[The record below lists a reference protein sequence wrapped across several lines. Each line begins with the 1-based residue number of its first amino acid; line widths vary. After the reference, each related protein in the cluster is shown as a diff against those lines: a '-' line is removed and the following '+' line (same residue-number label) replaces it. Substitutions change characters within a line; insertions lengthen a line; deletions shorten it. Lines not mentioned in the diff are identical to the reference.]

1 MELGQ
6 SRWSH
11 LVWAVARELLV
22 ELRPVAGPVLL
33 LLLTTLGLL
42 SGATLPASLTGLKS
56 VGPYFLLVTATVI
69 AVWFNRGAAF
79 IAAASLLGAYTTW
92 NLLLE
97 GDVGSP
103 VARAV
108 FLMTATLVPLN
119 ILLAVTVA
127 QPGFFHRQNYRWLII
142 AMGEILLVV
151 WLASAG
157 HSLISGS
164 GWLGVFD
171 HWLLRSPPTPLPAR
185 LLIAVAFTLALMR
198 GWPKPPARTP
208 LPLDLAMV
216 SVLIAFFVACEWAQA
231 PGAYSAYMAAAGAI
245 LLLALL
251 QESHRLAFRDE
262 LTGLPGRRALEE
274 RMRGLGPVYVLATVD
289 VDHFKQFNDTHG
301 HDTGDQV
308 LRLVAARLAEVD
320 GGGTA
325 YRYGG
330 EEFVVLFPDQRLEQA
345 MPHLEEVRKSIEGYR
360 MTVRAPDRPRDR
372 KAGAALRGEQP
383 VETMVEKS
391 LSVTVSIGV
400 SAATGKRDA
409 DETPA
414 MVLKSSDEALY
425 RAKGA
430 GRNRVSQ

>member
-1 MELGQ
+1 M
-6 SRWSH
+6 
-11 LVWAVARELLV
+11 WAVARELIA

-33 LLLTTLGLL
+33 LLVTTLGLL
-42 SGATLPASLTGLKS
+42 SGVALPASLAGLRS
-56 VGPYFLLVTATVI
+56 AGPYFLLLTATVI

-79 IAAASLLGAYTTW
+79 IAAATLLGAYATW
-92 NLLLE
+92 NLVLE
-97 GDVGSP
+97 GHAASP
-103 VARAV
+103 AGRAV
-108 FLMTATLVPLN
+108 FLVMAMLVPINL
-119 ILLAVTVA
+119 LLAVTVA
-127 QPGFFHRQNYRWLII
+127 QQGFFHRQNYRWLII
-142 AMGEILLVV
+142 AMAEILLVV

-157 HSLISGS
+157 QSLVSGA
-164 GWLGVFD
+164 GWLTLFD

-185 LLIAVAFTLALMR
+185 LLIALAFTLALMR

-216 SVLIAFFVACEWAQA
+216 SVLVAFFVACEWAQA
-231 PGAYSAYMAAAGAI
+231 PGAFSAYMAAAGAM

-274 RMRGLGPVYVLATVD
+274 RMRGLGPVFTLATVD

-308 LRLVAARLAEVD
+308 LRLVAARLAEVE

-325 YRYGG
+325 YRQGG
-330 EEFVVLFPDQRLEQA
+330 EEFVVVFPELRLEA
-345 MPHLEEVRKSIEGYR
+345 ALPHLEHVRRSIESYR
-360 MTVRAPDRPRDR
+360 MAVRAPDRPRNR

-383 VETMVEKS
+383 VEKT

-400 SAATGKRDA
+400 AAAAGKRDQL
-409 DETPA
+409 ETPD
-414 MVLKSSDEALY
+414 MVLKAADEALY

-430 GRNRVSQ
+430 GRNRVSR